1 MALGAAMGETQLS
14 IIGPAPV
21 TSAPQRPDQDGSVSF
36 HDVLSAL
43 NPLQYLPVVG
53 TIYRAVTG
61 DVIPEPMRI
70 MGSLVASGLMGG
82 PVGIITGIA
91 SLALQKI
98 TGINLEAVGAS
109 VLHSIGIGGE
119 PDAEAQDVAASAAT
133 PAMASAALPEPVR
146 VAWTPAQLA
155 AYGMGGAGRA
165 QDVTADMLNGME
177 LANIGR
183 AMAAYGKVTA

>member
-1 MALGAAMGETQLS
+1 MALGAAMGGTQLS
-14 IIGPAPV
+14 INGPAPV
-21 TSAPQRPDQDGSVSF
+21 ISAPQRPDQDSSVSF

-61 DVIPEPMRI
+61 DIIPEPLRI

-98 TGINLEAVGAS
+98 TGIDLEAVGAS

-119 PDAEAQDVAASAAT
+119 PDATAQDVTSVAT
-133 PAMASAALPEPVR
+133 PTMAAAALPEPVR

-155 AYGMGGAGRA
+155 AYGMGGADRE
-165 QDVTADMLNGME
+165 QNVTADMLNGME

-183 AMAAYGKVTA
+183 AMAAYGKVAA

>member
-1 MALGAAMGETQLS
+1 MGETQLS
-14 IIGPAPV
+14 VIGPAPAA
-21 TSAPQRPDQDGSVSF
+21 SAPSRPDPDGGVSF
-36 HDVLSAL
+36 HEVLSAL

-53 TIYRAVTG
+53 TIYRAATG
-61 DVIPEPMRI
+61 DIIPEPLRI

-98 TGINLEAVGAS
+98 TGIDLDAVGAS

-119 PDAEAQDVAASAAT
+119 PDAPPVRTAT
-133 PAMASAALPEPVR
+133 PAAADMPAAPEPEPVR
-146 VAWTPAQLA
+146 TAWTSAQLA
-155 AYGMGGAGRA
+155 AYGMGDGISQA

-183 AMAAYGKVTA
+183 AMAAYGKMAA